1 MSKIDAACREVIDKT
16 EWIAISTAGPAGPH
30 VVATWGDYVR
40 ALGVQDD
47 TILIPVGMMHKTEA
61 NLQRDNRI
69 ELLCG
74 SRQVQGTRGPGKGC
88 SLVGTAQ
95 LQTAGPQFDAV
106 KAKFPW
112 ARAAL
117 VATVE
122 EARTQ
127 L

>member
-1 MSKIDAACREVIDKT
+1 MAKIDAVCREVIEKT
-16 EWIAISTAGPAGPH
+16 EWIAISTAGPDGPH

-40 ALGVQDD
+40 ALGIDED
-47 TILIPVGMMHKTEA
+47 TILIPVGLMRKTEA
-61 NLQRDNRI
+61 NLQRDNRV

-88 SLVGTAQ
+88 ALVGRAEF
-95 LQTAGPQFDAV
+95 QTAGPRYEAV

-112 ARAAL
+112 ARATL
-117 VATVE
+117 VVSVE
-122 EARTQ
+122 EAKPQ